1 MARHLGRTVLQYG
14 LVLFAAVCLNFA
26 LPRLAPGDPV
36 DFLLPPE
43 LAGSLSPEERRSVL
57 AQFGLDAPLP
67 VQFGRY
73 LEGLFEGN
81 FGYSVR
87 FGRPV
92 RELLLERLP
101 WTLLLVGTSVVL
113 SLVFGA
119 WAGFRA
125 GWRRGSRSDI
135 TSLSGFMLV
144 DSMPP
149 FFLAMLLILFFSVY
163 LGLFPIFG
171 AIPVLPAEGL
181 AFVGEVAGRLALP
194 LTALTLASL
203 GTSFLVAR
211 SAMISELQEDYVFMA
226 EAKGLPRKE
235 VRRHAQRNA
244 LLPLWTVAF
253 LSVGHIVGGA
263 TVIETVFSYPG
274 LGRLIYDSV
283 LSRDYPVLQGSFFL
297 LAVTVVVAN
306 VIADLILPVLDPRV
320 RKPRT
325 A

>member
-1 MARHLGRTVLQYG
+1 MARHIGRTILQYG

-43 LAGSLSPEERRSVL
+43 LAGSLSPAERTSVL
-57 AQFGLDAPLP
+57 AQFGLDDPLP

-73 LEGLFEGN
+73 VEGLTQAN

-92 RELLLERLP
+92 RELLVERLP
-101 WTLLLVGTSVVL
+101 WTLLLVGSSVVL
-113 SLVFGA
+113 SLVIGA
-119 WAGFRA
+119 LAGFAA
-125 GWRRGSRSDI
+125 GWRRGSKSDI
-135 TSLSGFMLV
+135 SSLSGFMLI

-149 FFLAMLLILFFSVY
+149 FFIAMLLILFFSVY

-171 AIPVLPAEGL
+171 AIPVLAAGGL
-181 AFVGEVAGRLALP
+181 GLFAEVAKRLILP
-194 LTALTLASL
+194 LAALTLASL
-203 GTSFLVAR
+203 GTAFLVAR
-211 SAMISELQEDYVFMA
+211 SALISELQEDYVFMA
-226 EAKGLPRKE
+226 EAKGLSPKKVRK
-235 VRRHAQRNA
+235 HAERNA
-244 LLPLWTVAF
+244 LLPLSTVAL
-253 LSVGHIVGGA
+253 LSIGHIVGGA
-263 TVIETVFSYPG
+263 TVVETVFSYPG

-283 LSRDYPVLQGSFFL
+283 LSRDYPVLQGAFFL

-306 VIADLILPVLDPRV
+306 IVADLFLPVLDPRV